1 MILTFKDL
9 QEFEDWRYNLL
20 LVAPGKGEAKK
31 TVSQG
36 FIRINVWEKFSADNP
51 IAEGTATDDILSISS
66 ALNLV
71 GVAAEVDEGKT
82 LWVSPQNF
90 KALEP
95 LEDCR
100 GEFSV
105 EIENDPAF
113 DERFDERFWDE
124 HVLDSIMGLAKLQ
137 PEISFSLNPDR
148 FGKLGLLRPRGLPF
162 SFDHVEW
169 ADRSILRWQQSG
181 RDTSGVYTYGRS

>member
-9 QEFEDWRYNLL
+9 QSFEDWRYNLL
-20 LVAPGKGEAKK
+20 LVAPTKGEAKK

-36 FIRINVWEKFSADNP
+36 FIRLQVFDELDVYAPLIN
-51 IAEGTATDDILSISS
+51 GMATDDILSIFTSIT
-66 ALNLV
+66 LFR
-71 GVAAEVDEGKT
+71 GVRESEGKV
-82 LWVSPQNF
+82 LWISPQNF

-95 LEDCR
+95 IEDCR

-113 DERFDERFWDE
+113 DTRFDKIFWME
-124 HVLDSIMGLAKLQ
+124 HVEDSINGSAKRQ
-137 PEISFSLNPDR
+137 AEMSFVLNPDR

-162 SFDHVEW
+162 NFQHVEW
-169 ADRSILRWQQSG
+169 ADRDILRWSG
-181 RDTSGVYTYGRS
+181 GNACGIYTYGKA